1 MRKLILVGGDLAA
14 GKSTFSN
21 VIGEK
26 LDLLVVNKDRLK
38 EIIGDHIM
46 ARDRDENIKFS
57 NISFD
62 AMMYLIEKNKGTLV
76 LESNFKPYEMERIEK
91 LTKELGYEVLSLVLS
106 ADVKILHERFQDRLK
121 KEDRHYVH
129 RAQDF
134 TDIND
139 FKETLDELRSV
150 NYLGKVIN
158 IDASTFDCQTDMKLL
173 EEIKNFVTK

>member
-14 GKSTFSN
+14 GKSTFAN
-21 VIGEK
+21 VIGDK

-62 AMMYLIEKNKGTLV
+62 CMKYLIEKNRGVLV
-76 LESNFKPYEMERIEK
+76 LESNFKPYEM
-91 LTKELGYEVLSLVLS
+91 KEITALINKYEYEAMSLVLS
-106 ADVKILHERFQDRLK
+106 CDVKILHARFQERLN
-121 KEDRHYVH
+121 EDRHYVH

-134 TDIND
+134 TNIND
-139 FKETLDELRSV
+139 FVETLNELRSTV
-150 NYLGKVIN
+150 YPGKVIN
-158 IDASTFDCQTDMKLL
+158 IDASTFACQEDEKLL
-173 EEIKNFVTK
+173 NEIKEFVEK